1 MLRRMMLRDTYRF
14 KHNVPR
20 VISWGKSSPKSIPK
34 NFIVFLLTQ
43 VDGIEI
49 IRRLLYEKL
58 ICIRENNF

>member
-34 NFIVFLLTQ
+34 KLY
-43 VDGIEI
+43 
-49 IRRLLYEKL
+49 RLLANTSGWY
-58 ICIRENNF
+58 RDN